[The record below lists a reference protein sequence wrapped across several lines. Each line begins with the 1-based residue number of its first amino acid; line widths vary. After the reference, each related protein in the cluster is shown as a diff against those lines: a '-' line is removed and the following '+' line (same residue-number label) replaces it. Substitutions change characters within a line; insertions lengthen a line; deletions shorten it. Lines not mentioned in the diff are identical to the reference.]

1 VSWVELDGGED
12 SITGWSS
19 SNSWDNSSWGSS
31 NCWSSVGESVVS
43 HSSWGSIGEGVVSQ
57 RKSSGQRVSSIGKGG
72 QSWGS
77 NNLSLTLSL
86 SLAIVESW
94 ESIGDNWSGGNLVCD
109 LSWCVDNRLDNW
121 RVSDGMS
128 CGEDGSGSVV
138 QREASGV
145 GKGSKSWGSDNWTSS
160 TGNHSRVSL
169 TPLSLGSSSLGGSK
183 GSGVF
188 SLGSGDLCSVLG
200 SDGEG
205 KVEDWSLKRSSGR
218 DGGSDWQVGA
228 GDSEAVD
235 GIGHIVDSLEQT
247 VAINV
252 LVGAG
257 GHSIGVPGLSPG
269 RWTAGV
275 TKRELSKLIL
285 SMELCGGSRVVSPG
299 DVSYKHLSA

>member
-19 SNSWDNSSWGSS
+19 SNGWDNSSWGSS
-31 NCWSSVGESVVS
+31 NSWSSIGKGVVS
-43 HSSWGSIGEGVVSQ
+43 QRETSSREGVVSQ

-94 ESIGDNWSGGNLVCD
+94 ESIGDNWSGGNLVSD
-109 LSWCVDNRLDNW
+109 LSWGVDNGLDNW

-128 CGEDGSGSVV
+128 CGEDGSGDGEGSGSVV

-145 GKGSKSWGSDNWTSS
+145 GEGSKCRGSDNWTSS

-188 SLGSGDLCSVLG
+188 SLGSGDLCSVLR

-205 KVEDWSLKRSSGR
+205 KVKDWSLKRSSGR
-218 DGGSDWQVGA
+218 DGGSDWEVGA
-228 GDSEAVD
+228 GDSEAID
-235 GIGHIVDSLEQT
+235 GVGHIVDSLQQA
-247 VAINV
+247 VSINV

-269 RWTAGV
+269 TWTAGM

-285 SMELCGGSRVVSPG
+285 SMELC
-299 DVSYKHLSA
+299 